1 MSSSPNNHSDGPPSP
16 HKLLRQRSESK
27 RMEARVSDLHQTFRS
42 GKTRSYDYRI
52 AQLKEL
58 QRFLTEQEREI
69 VACLKFD
76 HGRHFV
82 EALTGEIIAVQLFLN
97 KAIAELDEWMAP
109 VHVQTPVEYWFGN
122 SWYEFEPKGVALVIA
137 PWNYP
142 ICLLLDGLITA
153 IASGNCCVLKPT
165 EVAAQSSSFLLRV
178 LPEYVDPEAVLV
190 FEGDASFT
198 QALLQYNRF
207 DHILFTGS
215 EAVARKVVSN
225 SNVCSNLTPVTLE
238 LGGKNPAIFLH
249 DALFDG
255 DVYCSATAGSKNNKT
270 KNDDKFKALL
280 RRMLKQ
286 KLQNCGQ
293 VCMAPDYVLLPKIL
307 LEDFVACVTDIVQNE
322 FFAKDLKMLNKSGL
336 DTSLSYGRVINADH
350 QKRLQKM
357 LETTTGKVI
366 DLSQRRTPSEKTDN
380 PLSQELSSAKEN
392 KNSKN
397 SSKENSQATL
407 SSFGGGGEQP
417 FQVSSASSV
426 ASTSATTVQLHPN
439 TSASGAA
446 TTASSSKASTEV
458 AASASAR
465 STSASKVAIVIPTT
479 TAEEIVTA
487 GGTPPASNNT
497 SSTTSPALLYH
508 PTCCYF
514 PFHLVI
520 GPSME
525 DPILKDEIFGPLL
538 PVILYDDDFSADQAL
553 ETERNSVE
561 TASDRLERLSAE
573 IAGLIHQIHDSP
585 LNTYVF
591 GYDEA
596 LISAVKQMHQS
607 GAMMQNAPL
616 FYFGHENL
624 PFGGIRRSGCGRVHG
639 RFGFEELSY
648 KRSFF
653 RYRQVLPKQLE
664 LLPPIQP
671 PFDTGFL
678 KKLAPVLLKTVRY
691 LAPVRAWWTRW
702 VLRGAFADLQEL
714 GLAAFNGGS
723 WSSGLTGAAPS
734 NRMRVFTVFLLKL
747 LLSWYLVERV
757 LRVLRGLKTGRQIL
771 GAIRYYFAAGQ
782 HLRSLK

>member
-1 MSSSPNNHSDGPPSP
+1 M
-16 HKLLRQRSESK
+16 
-27 RMEARVSDLHQTFRS
+27 
-42 GKTRSYDYRI
+42 
-52 AQLKEL
+52 
-58 QRFLTEQEREI
+58 
-69 VACLKFD
+69 
-76 HGRHFV
+76 
-82 EALTGEIIAVQLFLN
+82 
-97 KAIAELDEWMAP
+97 
-109 VHVQTPVEYWFGN
+109 
-122 SWYEFEPKGVALVIA
+122 
-137 PWNYP
+137 
-142 ICLLLDGLITA
+142 
-153 IASGNCCVLKPT
+153 
-165 EVAAQSSSFLLRV
+165 
-178 LPEYVDPEAVLV
+178 
-190 FEGDASFT
+190 
-198 QALLQYNRF
+198 
-207 DHILFTGS
+207 
-215 EAVARKVVSN
+215 
-225 SNVCSNLTPVTLE
+225 CSNLTPVTLE

-255 DVYCSATAGSKNNKT
+255 EVYSSAAAGSNSNKT
-270 KNDDKFKALL
+270 KNYEKFKALL

-322 FFAKDLKMLNKSGL
+322 FFAKDLKMLNTNSSL

-366 DLSQRRTPSEKTDN
+366 DLSQRQRRTPSEKTDN
-380 PLSQELSSAKEN
+380 PLSQESPANKGN
-392 KNSKN
+392 KNSNKG

-407 SSFGGGGEQP
+407 SSFGGGEQP

-426 ASTSATTVQLHPN
+426 ASTSATTGQLHPN
-439 TSASGAA
+439 TSASGA
-446 TTASSSKASTEV
+446 TTASTSKASTSV
-458 AASASAR
+458 SAS
-465 STSASKVAIVIPTT
+465 TASKVAIVIPTT
-479 TAEEIVTA
+479 TSEEIAA
-487 GGTPPASNNT
+487 GGTSPASNNT
-497 SSTTSPALLYH
+497 ISTTSPLVYH

-525 DPILKDEIFGPLL
+525 DPILKHEIFGPLL

-591 GYDEA
+591 GYDED

-702 VLRGAFADLQEL
+702 VLRGAFADLQAL
-714 GLAAFNGGS
+714 GLVTFNGGS

-747 LLSWYLVERV
+747 LLSWYLVQRV

-782 HLRSLK
+782 LHLRSLK